1 VLLKRELRPQS
12 NNLAAVKLTYSMYGR
27 DDPLADPE
35 RLFTLSEASRL
46 SGAST
51 ICTQNSLGG
60 NRATSVQMGTTRSID
75 EIGDLKAMGGAVYG
89 STDPAPTGQTNPTS
103 PVKNPQ
109 LENNGGHFVSLG
121 SAIRSVVIVLHRLNV
136 RYHRARSEQANAQAK
151 GPTHT
156 LLFTFVCRV
165 PCNVKRWFYNCH
177 VSQQPSITEFIDD
190 RVRHLVFNPHSLLLT
205 SFYLR
210 RGVTDSHW
218 MTTIDNRK
226 IDIRIL
232 DDSILA

>member
-35 RLFTLSEASRL
+35 RLFTLSESSRL

-60 NRATSVQMGTTRSID
+60 DRATFVQMGTTRSID
-75 EIGDLKAMGGAVYG
+75 EIGDLKAIGGVVYG
-89 STDPAPTGQTNPTS
+89 STDPAPIGQTNPTS

-121 SAIRSVVIVLHRLNV
+121 SAIRSVVIVLHRLIV

-151 GPTHT
+151 TPAQGPTHT
-156 LLFTFVCRV
+156 LRFTFVCKV
-165 PCNVKRWFYNCH
+165 PCNVEM
-177 VSQQPSITEFIDD
+177 V
-190 RVRHLVFNPHSLLLT
+190 L
-205 SFYLR
+205 
-210 RGVTDSHW
+210 
-218 MTTIDNRK
+218 
-226 IDIRIL
+226 
-232 DDSILA
+232 

>member
-1 VLLKRELRPQS
+1 M
-12 NNLAAVKLTYSMYGR
+12 AAVKLTYSMYGR

-35 RLFTLSEASRL
+35 RLFTLSESSRL

-60 NRATSVQMGTTRSID
+60 DRATFVQMGTTRSID
-75 EIGDLKAMGGAVYG
+75 EIGDLKAIGGVVYG

-151 GPTHT
+151 TPAQGPTHT
-156 LLFTFVCRV
+156 LRFTFVCKV
-165 PCNVKRWFYNCH
+165 PCNVEM
-177 VSQQPSITEFIDD
+177 V
-190 RVRHLVFNPHSLLLT
+190 L
-205 SFYLR
+205 
-210 RGVTDSHW
+210 
-218 MTTIDNRK
+218 
-226 IDIRIL
+226 
-232 DDSILA
+232 